1 MWQNINL
8 KHSTMKKLY
17 STILML
23 VMLLLPIQMRA
34 EGSAIKVEFGDT
46 SMTIELSQQPKI
58 VNEEGTLV
66 LKTSAMS
73 VLLTLPC
80 KITPIESSDTAIEDV
95 VIRNNSDN
103 APISVFTIEGKKMA
117 TLKDKSDAFSL
128 GKGIYII
135 NGKKVVVK

>member
-1 MWQNINL
+1 
-8 KHSTMKKLY
+8 MKRLY
-17 STILML
+17 SMILML

-73 VLLTLPC
+73 VVLTLPC
-80 KITPIESSDTAIEDV
+80 KITPIGGSDTAIEDV